1 MEVLQQAFPFDL
13 IERFYNKYIG
23 MNFLL
28 QGRHPR
34 EKLSEVVVHQR
45 ELNKTLLYSQVNYMK
60 FWPNWEISMVYLL
73 PQSADKLS
81 SFWWQFHSEYPNSIS
96 SSGMYEFQ
104 QYLTGEHAK

>member
-1 MEVLQQAFPFDL
+1 MFEGFYFKPDKKNVYRMEVLQQAFPFDL

-60 FWPNWEISMVYLL
+60 F
-73 PQSADKLS
+73 
-81 SFWWQFHSEYPNSIS
+81 
-96 SSGMYEFQ
+96 
-104 QYLTGEHAK
+104 